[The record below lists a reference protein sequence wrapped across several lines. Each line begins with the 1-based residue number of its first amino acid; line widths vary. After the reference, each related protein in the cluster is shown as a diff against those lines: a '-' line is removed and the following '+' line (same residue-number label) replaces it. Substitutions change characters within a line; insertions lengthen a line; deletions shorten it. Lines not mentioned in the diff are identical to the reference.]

1 MGIPSVN
8 TVRPA
13 AAPPHRTKAA
23 VRDLADTRVIDYPE
37 PIAVSDTGYA
47 ALLAGMVAASR
58 RFRDAAAASIAK
70 RARTLFG
77 TTEPTPNQLV
87 KTTFAHRDFGR
98 TKTKILDDPAAC
110 AMIDRALTAPAD
122 RIALLCTGFP
132 MKVFNPLETEYG
144 GHNTDLGDAA
154 VILRFTELADVLNRF
169 AQPLGKTFNVSVIS
183 DGIMN
188 EGMFKVGGNTTAAYV
203 SNLQRLT
210 GRLGAHSHVT
220 IEEFTTLLG
229 ARRSPYE
236 AAVPAATNQEHDTY
250 GTVPFTDVFNSTI
263 GSVRYP
269 EIEHLAHYYT
279 TDFTTTYYLIIG
291 SILWGQE
298 IADTKTYE
306 TITEEFPE
314 TMRN

>member
-13 AAPPHRTKAA
+13 PAPLHRTKTA
-23 VRDLADTRVIDYPE
+23 VRDLADTRVIDYPT
-37 PIAVSDTGYA
+37 PVRVSDTGYA
-47 ALLAGMVAASR
+47 ALLAGMVTASY
-58 RFRDAAAASIAK
+58 RFRDTAAESIAK
-70 RARTLFG
+70 RARVLFN
-77 TTEPTPNQLV
+77 TDNPTPAQLV
-87 KTTFAHRDFGR
+87 KATFAHRDFGR
-98 TKTKILDDPAAC
+98 TKTTILDAPTAC

-122 RIALLCTGFP
+122 RIALFCTGFP

-154 VILRFTELADVLNRF
+154 VILRFTELADVLHRF
-169 AQPLGKTFNVSVIS
+169 AQPLGKPFNVSVIS

-188 EGMFKVGGNTTAAYV
+188 EGMFKVGGNTAAAYV

-236 AAVPAATNQEHDTY
+236 AAVAAAKTHAHTHLPPAPNPADLATALTAATNQENDTY
-250 GTVPFTDVFNSTI
+250 GTVSFTDVVN
-263 GSVRYP
+263 Y
-269 EIEHLAHYYT
+269 
-279 TDFTTTYYLIIG
+279 
-291 SILWGQE
+291 
-298 IADTKTYE
+298 
-306 TITEEFPE
+306 
-314 TMRN
+314 